1 MAKIYEKG
9 NTWEEFKKTGLLRV
23 VNASLSIFGWMIV
36 YEMDGEKIVSVLPHR
51 RVMKK
56 SKDNTEVMRQ
66 IKNTIEAQIATDQR
80 AVK

>member
-1 MAKIYEKG
+1 MAKVYEKR

-36 YEMDGEKIVSVLPHR
+36 YEMKGEEIISVLPHR

-56 SKDNTEVMRQ
+56 NKHNTEVMRQ
-66 IKNTIEAQIATDQR
+66 IKNTIEAQISTDETPM
-80 AVK
+80 K

>member
-1 MAKIYEKG
+1 
-9 NTWEEFKKTGLLRV
+9 
-23 VNASLSIFGWMIV
+23 
-36 YEMDGEKIVSVLPHR
+36 MDGEKIVSVLPHR